1 MTKNK
6 EKLVVI
12 DSNAIIHRAFHA
24 LPPLTTKDGTLTNV
38 VYGFALTLLSVLEK
52 IKPDYI
58 AATFDLK
65 GPTFR
70 HRKFKDYK
78 ATRKKAPD
86 ELYQQIP
93 LVKDLVRAFNIPIFE
108 LKGYEADDLIGTIV
122 KNPEINGNLEKVIVT
137 GDMDALQLVDENVK
151 VFTLRRGITDTV
163 IYDQKKV
170 KERYQLRPD
179 QLIDYKALRGDPSDN
194 IPGIKGVGEKTATDL
209 LIKYKNLDGIY
220 KNIEDISS
228 PAIKKK
234 ISEGKDDAF
243 MSHDLARI
251 RTDVPVKF
259 KLEDCRTIDY
269 DKQIVV
275 DFLRGMEF
283 FSLVKRVSG
292 KTEEEKASLAKTI
305 GDRKI
310 EIISRKEEVGGI
322 VSDIKKKKKVALY
335 FSEEA
340 EEDSSGFGISL
351 GKTDYFVPFDFFSL
365 FDDVFR
371 NEKIVKIGYDFKN
384 IFKQL
389 FHQFGDWKE
398 VDSTNN
404 FFDIQIASYLL
415 KSGTRPELEKLIFE
429 ELGAELKNKVVKK
442 GQMNLLV
449 DNSEMKQKETAE
461 KAFWTGQLFDR
472 YEKEIK
478 NLKKVFDDLE
488 TPLIK
493 ILARME
499 VAGVKVDKEI
509 LNNFSEL
516 ITGRLNELEK
526 KIFKLTENE
535 FNINSPS
542 QLAEVLYEKLKIST
556 AGIKRGKTGFSTN
569 AEQLKKLFEVHPVIP
584 LIEEYRG
591 LFKLKTTYADA
602 LPGLVKEDGRI
613 HTSFNQSVVAT
624 GRLSSSKPNLQNI
637 PKKGDLGK
645 TIREA
650 FVAEKG
656 NILVSADYSQID
668 LRVAA
673 HLSGDEKMVKIFEEG
688 KDIHRATASW
698 VNNIPEEKITNR
710 QRSEAKS
717 LNFGVLY
724 GMGIYGFMR
733 DSGVSQKRAGFF
745 IEQYMEKF
753 SGLKKYLDKTKEFAA
768 KKGYVETEMG
778 RRRYIVNINSQNFQ
792 VRQASER
799 MAINLPVQGLA
810 ADIMKLSMIE
820 AENLISEKYSDKVR
834 TILQI
839 HDELIFEVD
848 SGVADKFM
856 VDIKKCM
863 EGVYELKVPLVVD
876 VGKGENWREL

>member
-1 MTKNK
+1 MTKDK

-108 LKGYEADDLIGTIV
+108 LKGFEADDLIGTIV
-122 KNPEINGNLEKVIVT
+122 KNPDINGNLEKVIVT
-137 GDMDALQLVDENVK
+137 GDMDALQLVDKNVK

-209 LIKYKNLDGIY
+209 LIKYKDLEGVY
-220 KNIEDISS
+220 KNVEDISS

-259 KLEDCRTIDY
+259 KLEDCRAIDY

-275 DFLRGMEF
+275 NFLREMEF

-310 EIISRKEEVGGI
+310 EIISRKKEVGGI
-322 VSDIKKKKKVALY
+322 VDGIKRKRKVALY
-335 FSEEA
+335 FPEEVA
-340 EEDSSGFGISL
+340 EDSSGFGISL
-351 GKTDYFVPFDFFSL
+351 GKTDYFVPFDFLSL
-365 FDDVFR
+365 FDDVFQ
-371 NEKIVKIGYDFKN
+371 NDKIVKIGYDFKN
-384 IFKQL
+384 IFKQF
-389 FHQFGDWKE
+389 FHQFGGWKE
-398 VDSTNN
+398 VDLTDN

-461 KAFWTGQLFDR
+461 KAFWTGQLYSR
-472 YEKEIK
+472 YEKEIES
-478 NLKKVFDDLE
+478 LKKVFDDLE

-493 ILARME
+493 ILAKME

-526 KIFKLTENE
+526 KIFKLTGNE

-542 QLAEVLYEKLKIST
+542 QLAEVLYGKLKIST
-556 AGIKRGKTGFSTN
+556 VGIKRGKTGFSTN

-602 LPGLVKEDGRI
+602 LPGLIKEDGRI
-613 HTSFNQSVVAT
+613 HTSFNQTVVAT

-656 NILVSADYSQID
+656 KVLVSADYSQID

-698 VNNIPEEKITNR
+698 VNEIEEDKVTSQ

-753 SGLKKYLDKTKEFAA
+753 SGLKKYLDETKEFAA

-778 RRRYIVNINSQNFQ
+778 RRRYIANINSKNFQ

-820 AENLISEKYSDKVR
+820 AEKLVSEKYLNKVKA
-834 TILQI
+834 ILQI

-848 SGVADKFM
+848 SKNADKFM
-856 VDIKKCM
+856 IDIKKNM
-863 EGVYELKVPLVVD
+863 ESVYELKVPLIVD